1 MGKQT
6 VLDQSLHP
14 RIRPGSNPALTRDV
28 WRPTLT
34 ANDNAGFADGMAHD
48 GDPLEPRWDGPGE
61 IAALGTRDGRHE
73 LGLVRAIGAGEAGLD
88 VAILSRLLTYYG
100 RWLGFE
106 GEATPMQAGRLRHLP
121 TPVGGLRQVEYRLD
135 LRRINR
141 RAQILSADGTILMNG
156 RQVVTLDDFAVSFRL
171 R

>member
-14 RIRPGSNPALTRDV
+14 RIRPGSSPTLTRDV

-34 ANDNAGFADGMAHD
+34 ANDNAGFADSMAHD

-88 VAILSRLLTYYG
+88 VAILSRLLAYYG

-121 TPVGGLRQVEYRLD
+121 TPVGGRRQVEYRLD